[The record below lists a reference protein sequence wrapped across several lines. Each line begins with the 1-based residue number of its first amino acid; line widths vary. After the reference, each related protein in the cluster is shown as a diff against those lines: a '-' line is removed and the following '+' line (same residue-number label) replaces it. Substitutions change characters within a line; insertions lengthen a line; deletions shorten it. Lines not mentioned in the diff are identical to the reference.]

1 MKLLITFVACD
12 TTVPD
17 TQLLERL
24 VVHGVQH
31 EIINTTTHPYS
42 ACGSIKDIEAE
53 FEAVRHYTVSDDS
66 VALPECEVKVL
77 KIEAI
82 STEA

>member
-1 MKLLITFVACD
+1 MKLLITFISCD

-24 VVHGVQH
+24 AVHGVQH
-31 EIINTTTHPYS
+31 EIINATTPPYS

-53 FEAVRHYTVSDDS
+53 FEAMHNYTTSDDLI
-66 VALPECEVKVL
+66 ALPECKVKVL
-77 KIEAI
+77 KIEPI
-82 STEA
+82 STEL